1 MRHSYGSRRSQGTP
15 GSRARRGGDRVGVQ
29 RVTRGVTKT
38 VALLSV
44 LGLVTVGCATL
55 PTSSPP
61 QVVDTFAP
69 SETALAAPTPVPD
82 QEPDLLVRD
91 FLKAAAIADQRHAA
105 ARQFLTPEAASNWDD
120 SSETTI
126 VLRAD
131 LSAEGGRGADRAEYT
146 LRAEKVGTLDPGGIF
161 REDGGQLEVPIGL
174 VRENGQW
181 RIDDLPSGVV
191 IEKAEFFSMY
201 AQRDLF
207 FLSSSEDSLVADS
220 RWTSADRSGLAYS
233 LVNLLATGPRPGLSN
248 AVLSRVPSSV
258 SVRPNESENGED
270 ERGTTIDFT
279 GLPVLSSQATTQFAA
294 QVVWTLARSDV
305 SGPYR
310 LERDG
315 APLDER
321 FRDGWTTEDVQ
332 SFNPYPSVEPMRN
345 ALTAADGLVRLD
357 GSGAHPADG
366 PWSEVRGG
374 RAATMSRDGRLLA
387 VVAGPE
393 QGGQKRILVGPIDGN
408 PEEAATAGTV
418 AGPSFHPVDGTV
430 WAMLDDSRLIRITP
444 GGDNP
449 SVENLDAGP
458 IRALGSRV
466 TSLRIDQSGA
476 QLAVVVD
483 GKVFVGALS
492 VETGEPV
499 AGSFRQIGRALGAS
513 ASVVAWRD
521 RSTVVVGRNT
531 TEAPV
536 AMISVDGAMTEPL
549 SQRNISGPVTAVAAA
564 GREVYVVDQRSLLR
578 LDTGAETGDRYWRE
592 INGLAAIRAE
602 PVVAG

>member
-1 MRHSYGSRRSQGTP
+1 MTRAGT
-15 GSRARRGGDRVGVQ
+15 ARRLAAA
-29 RVTRGVTKT
+29 
-38 VALLSV
+38 VALLGV
-44 LGLVTVGCATL
+44 LGLVSVGCATL
-55 PTSSPP
+55 PSSSPP
-61 QVVDTFAP
+61 QVIDTFAP
-69 SETALAAPTPVPD
+69 AETALTAPTPVPD

-105 ARQFLTPEAASNWDD
+105 ARQFLTPDAASTWDD
-120 SSETTI
+120 SAGTTI

-146 LRAEKVGTLDPGGIF
+146 LRAEKVGTLDPGGLF
-161 REDGGQLEVPIGL
+161 REDGGQLEVTIGL
-174 VRENGQW
+174 AREDGQW
-181 RIDDLPSGVV
+181 RIDDLPPGVV

-207 FLSSSEDSLVADS
+207 FLSDSEDSLVPDP
-220 RWTSADRSGLAYS
+220 RWTAADRTGLAYS
-233 LVNLLATGPRPGLSN
+233 LVNLLATGPRPGLSD

-258 SVRPNESENGED
+258 SVRPNESEEGEA
-270 ERGTTIDFT
+270 EIGTTIDFT

-315 APLDER
+315 APLDETY
-321 FRDGWTTEDVQ
+321 RDGWTTEDVR
-332 SFNPYPSVEPMRN
+332 SFDPYPPVEPMRN

-357 GSGAHPADG
+357 DSRARPADG
-366 PWSEVRGG
+366 AWSEVRGG
-374 RAATMSRDGRLLA
+374 QAATMSRDGLSLA
-387 VVAGPE
+387 VVAAPGDGAP
-393 QGGQKRILVGPIDGN
+393 RRVLVGPIDGE
-408 PEEAATAGTV
+408 PAEAVTARSV
-418 AGPSFHPVDGTV
+418 AGPSFHPVDGTA
-430 WAMLDDSRLIRITP
+430 WAMLDDTRLVRIRS
-444 GGDNP
+444 GGGGP
-449 SVENLDAGP
+449 VVEEIDARP
-458 IRALGSRV
+458 IRKLGSRV
-466 TSLRIDQSGA
+466 TALRIDQSGA

-492 VETGEPV
+492 VESGEPV
-499 AGSFRQIGRALGAS
+499 PGSFRQIGRALGES

-521 RSTVVVGRNT
+521 RSTVVVGRTT

-536 AMISVDGAMTEPL
+536 AMISVDGAITEPL

-578 LDTGAETGDRYWRE
+578 LDTGAETGERYWRE
-592 INGLAAIRAE
+592 ITGLAAIRAE